1 MAKKRRKKVFFR
13 APKSKAFRAKR
24 KQAKRKAAARKKV
37 KTFRPATIKLTP
49 AQQRPVRKSNFAI
62 IAALVIIVLAILL
75 IYYGYRTMTGG
86 VAAGVGSSV
95 LSMPPLSTG
104 VVMVVA
110 AIALVAVILLAGKH
124 Q

>member
-1 MAKKRRKKVFFR
+1 MAKKKRKTARRKARVR
-13 APKSKAFRAKR
+13 A
-24 KQAKRKAAARKKV
+24 
-37 KTFRPATIKLTP
+37 FRPATVRL
-49 AQQRPVRKSNFAI
+49 AGVQQKQVKRSNFAI

-86 VAAGVGSSV
+86 VAAGVGSSI

-110 AIALVAVILLAGKH
+110 AIALVAVILLAGK
-124 Q
+124 QQ

>member
-1 MAKKRRKKVFFR
+1 MAKKKKRKKVR
-13 APKSKAFRAKR
+13 RAK
-24 KQAKRKAAARKKV
+24 KRPV
-37 KTFRPATIKLTP
+37 KRYKPATVRLTP
-49 AQQRPVRKSNFAI
+49 AKSRPVRRSNFAV

>member
-1 MAKKRRKKVFFR
+1 MAKKKKRKKAKKRTVKRRKKPTAYKPSTVR
-13 APKSKAFRAKR
+13 
-24 KQAKRKAAARKKV
+24 
-37 KTFRPATIKLTP
+37 LTP
-49 AQQRPVRKSNFAI
+49 ATKQPIKKSNFAV
-62 IAALVIIVLAILL
+62 IAALIVIVLAILL

-110 AIALVAVILLAGKH
+110 AIALVAVILLAGKK